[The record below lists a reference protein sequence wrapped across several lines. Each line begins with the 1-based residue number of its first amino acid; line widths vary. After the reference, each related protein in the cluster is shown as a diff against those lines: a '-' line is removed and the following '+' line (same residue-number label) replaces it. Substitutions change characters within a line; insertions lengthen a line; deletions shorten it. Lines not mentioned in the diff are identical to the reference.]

1 MMKEEAK
8 VAGPRHCEER
18 SDEAIQGRACRP
30 GLLRACGPRNDRS
43 REDAARDDGL
53 ATRRAFLGGAAIL
66 AGGML
71 LVTVKTDSARAT
83 TATMNAAIKKVIG
96 EAPLR
101 KGKVTID
108 VPPLVENGNVVP
120 VTVSVESPMTAA
132 DHVKAIH
139 LFNEKNPQPNVIGV
153 KLSPRAGKAQL
164 STRIKLADAQ
174 KVVAVAQLSDGTFW
188 SDDADVIVTIAACV
202 EGLQ

>member
-1 MMKEEAK
+1 MKNEVTKTKE
-8 VAGPRHCEER
+8 
-18 SDEAIQGRACRP
+18 GRT
-30 GLLRACGPRNDRS
+30 
-43 REDAARDDGL
+43 
-53 ATRRAFLGGAAIL
+53 TRRGFLTGASGVA
-66 AGGML
+66 L
-71 LVTVKTDSARAT
+71 LCVLKVDSARAT
-83 TATMNAAIKKVIG
+83 PATMNAAIKKVIG